1 MANLHRGEIE
11 AILDGRP
18 MTLCLTL
25 GALAELEAA
34 FGDEDMLALANRFAS
49 GRLSARDA
57 IRILGAGLRGA
68 GHDLADGDVARL
80 KADGG
85 ASGYVEVVARLL
97 TATFGAGDASPPRDG
112 PAEPEPDAI
121 SSSGVCDPG
130 PFPGRR

>member
-11 AILDGRP
+11 AVLDGQP
-18 MTLCLTL
+18 MVLCLTL

-34 FGDEDMLALANRFAS
+34 FGDEDMLALANRLSS

-68 GHDLADGDVARL
+68 GNDVVDADVARL

-85 ASGYVEVVARLL
+85 AAGFVEVVARLL
-97 TATFGAGDASPPRDG
+97 TATFGAGESAPVQGYGGDPTG
-112 PAEPEPDAI
+112 EVPATSEAR
-121 SSSGVCDPG
+121 DPG